1 MIRIRKTAAGKPA
14 AVFFHFAIMRW
25 YFSFACRAGYSAA
38 MRRRNALGFSANS
51 RLPCAAPLHL
61 RKVPPVAARRLH
73 RS

>member
-1 MIRIRKTAAGKPA
+1 MIDLKSRRLGNRRR
-14 AVFFHFAIMRW
+14 FFSFRDHALV
-25 YFSFACRAGYSAA
+25 FSFACRAGYSAA

-61 RKVPPVAARRLH
+61 RKVPPVAARRLQ